1 MFYQVKCFNNTVLF
15 LQIAVEVTK
24 SFVDYIKTQPI
35 VFEVFGHYQKQPFL
49 PLCKD
54 VIRYLSIKSLQHRQ
68 RYDVYCCV
76 FKENDTWCVV
86 ISTTSPLRPCRRQF
100 PRVMP
105 LSKPGKLSA
114 WMTLLEFLHLFMLY
128 CLCTGLRASHVILA
142 SCCWVWAVD
151 SDASP
156 EREKSLDLIR
166 YLVPDVLNG
175 ALVDSLSGHALSA
188 AGLAASFLL
197 EGNERAQLTAPPIS
211 ICSVIKAQKPG
222 WLLMSDPRES
232 CDWKPFY
239 IKCLSWCVCGSVTV
253 MPHYK

>member
-1 MFYQVKCFNNTVLF
+1 MFPP
-15 LQIAVEVTK
+15 QIAVEVTK

-54 VIRYLSIKSLQHRQ
+54 VIRYHNVKRLPAEIKMSCEQIYLHKATPS
-68 RYDVYCCV
+68 VCV
-76 FKENDTWCVV
+76 LFP
-86 ISTTSPLRPCRRQF
+86 SSPLRHCRRQF

-105 LSKPGKLSA
+105 LSKPGKPAAAGAPALDSHH
-114 WMTLLEFLHLFMLY
+114 FSFY
-128 CLCTGLRASHVILA
+128 VSYRLCVALPASRVILA
-142 SCCWVWAVD
+142 SCCWVRAVD

-156 EREKSLDLIR
+156 DREKSLELIR

-197 EGNERAQLTAPPIS
+197 EGTERARPSAPPTS

-222 WLLMSDPRES
+222 WLLSSDPRES
-232 CDWKPFY
+232 WE
-239 IKCLSWCVCGSVTV
+239 
-253 MPHYK
+253 